1 MLGCRSTTFH
11 FFFCTVWSTL
21 IRISLTKAL
30 VLWWCDN
37 KSDLIWFQFA
47 HWIGMH
53 TAKLLNMVISQFE
66 RIQIRFLYCSVVGVV
81 LSWTNSLNRN
91 LFLNCFVRFLLKSTS
106 CHDRFLS
113 VSPIACA
120 LTNCVNNQLVWFV
133 MCLFAVSVQWDW
145 RDREKTLVDFVSIS
159 WISLKNFYQT
169 FCHICSSSWCI
180 ICIPVCN
187 RVLSEYTGL
196 FDHFHYI
203 HYSSFIIYGR
213 ACQCVIFRLRRFVE
227 ISFMS
232 STFGE

>member
-1 MLGCRSTTFH
+1 
-11 FFFCTVWSTL
+11 
-21 IRISLTKAL
+21 
-30 VLWWCDN
+30 
-37 KSDLIWFQFA
+37 
-47 HWIGMH
+47 MH
-53 TAKLLNMVISQFE
+53 TAKLLNMVSSQFE

-187 RVLSEYTGL
+187 RVLSEYTGR

-203 HYSSFIIYGR
+203 HYFSFIIYGR
-213 ACQCVIFRLRRFVE
+213 ACQCVIFRLRRFVWKLFHE
-227 ISFMS
+227 LYVRRII
-232 STFGE
+232 T

>member
-1 MLGCRSTTFH
+1 M
-11 FFFCTVWSTL
+11 
-21 IRISLTKAL
+21 
-30 VLWWCDN
+30 
-37 KSDLIWFQFA
+37 
-47 HWIGMH
+47 
-53 TAKLLNMVISQFE
+53 
-66 RIQIRFLYCSVVGVV
+66 
-81 LSWTNSLNRN
+81 N
-91 LFLNCFVRFLLKSTS
+91 LFCQCMLLLLKSTS

-113 VSPIACA
+113 VSTIACA

-145 RDREKTLVDFVSIS
+145 RDREETLVDFVSIS

-169 FCHICSSSWCI
+169 FCHICTSSRCI

-187 RVLSEYTGL
+187 RVSSEYTGL

-213 ACQCVIFRLRRFVE
+213 ACQCVVFRLRRFVE

-232 STFGE
+232 STFGESSHKQISVKAQTGTCDFQQFSQCRHRLSQWHSRKSHHLLCSPLLILPH